1 MSPLARSS
9 ARRRGTFPIS
19 SEVLAQSLQIEFLVG
34 AQEGTAAVDC
44 RGWLHPLLPASVA
57 MGLMSPWRRGLPG
70 SGSRTSMQWEGVI
83 VRRRCAQEQGAP
95 PG

>member
-1 MSPLARSS
+1 MAQVENFL
-9 ARRRGTFPIS
+9 IS
-19 SEVLAQSLQIEFLVG
+19 SEVLAQSLQIGFLVG
-34 AQEGTAAVDC
+34 AQEGTAAAAIDC
-44 RGWLHPLLPASVA
+44 RGWLHPLLPASMA

-70 SGSRTSMQWEGVI
+70 SGSWTSMQWEGVI